1 MQKIV
6 IKDLQDINRAA
17 GELLRAIGDRKILT
31 FEGEIGAGK
40 TTFIK
45 ALCAKMGVEEE
56 VTSPTF
62 SIVNEYAYKD
72 EKGEEHSIFHMDIYR
87 LEDIEE
93 AINIGMEEY
102 LDSGEICLIEWPE
115 LIKPLLP
122 DDAVE
127 IKMIIEEDFSRKLL
141 FL

>member
-1 MQKIV
+1 MKEILIQTLA
-6 IKDLQDINRAA
+6 DLEPAA
-17 GELLRAIGDRKILT
+17 ASLLSYMGDRKIVT

-45 ALCAKMGVEEE
+45 IICDKLGVEEA

-62 SIVNEYAYKD
+62 SIVNEYLYQTKQ
-72 EKGEEHSIFHMDIYR
+72 GEEKRVYHMDIYR
-87 LEDIEE
+87 LEDIQE
-93 AINIGMEEY
+93 AMDIGMEEY

-122 DDAVE
+122 EDVVE
-127 IKMIIEEDFSRKLL
+127 IKIVLEEDFSRKML

>member
-1 MQKIV
+1 MQEIL
-6 IKDLQDINRAA
+6 IKTIEDLEPAA
-17 GELLRAIGDRKILT
+17 EQLLAYIGDRKILT

-45 ALCAKMGVEEE
+45 ILCAKLGVQEA

-62 SIVNEYAYKD
+62 SIVNEYLCT
-72 EKGEEHSIFHMDIYR
+72 GENRGDCRVYHMDIYR
-87 LEDIEE
+87 LEELQE
-93 AINIGMEEY
+93 AMDIGMEEY
-102 LDSGEICLIEWPE
+102 LNSGQICLIEWPE

-122 DDAVE
+122 EDSVM
-127 IKMIIEEDFSRKLL
+127 IKIVLEEDFSRKML